1 MPPDAGSRA
10 VHRWEMGITRAE
22 FDRLL
27 AGVPRNSGLH
37 WRVDAI
43 EAAPRRLG
51 LIAMPVLQV
60 TLEVEGGPPAAVDRF
75 VERFL
80 LAFQRAGG

>member
-1 MPPDAGSRA
+1 
-10 VHRWEMGITRAE
+10 MGITRAE

-27 AGVPRNSGLH
+27 PGVPPDSSLA
-37 WRVDAI
+37 WRVDAV
-43 EAAPRRLG
+43 ERPPRALG
-51 LIAMPVLQV
+51 LISMPVLEV
-60 TLEVEGGPPAAVDRF
+60 TLQVEGPRESLDRF

>member
-1 MPPDAGSRA
+1 M
-10 VHRWEMGITRAE
+10 HRWEMGITRAE

-27 AGVPRNSGLH
+27 PVAVAEARGLR
-37 WRVDAI
+37 WRI
-43 EAAPRRLG
+43 EATEGEPRRVG
-51 LIAMPVLQV
+51 AISMPVLHV
-60 TLEVEGGPPAAVDRF
+60 VLEIDGGPGAAVDRF

>member
-1 MPPDAGSRA
+1 MPPAAGSRA

-27 AGVPRNSGLH
+27 AGVRSDPGLA
-37 WRVDAI
+37 WRVEAI
-43 EAAPRRLG
+43 ERPPRRLG
-51 LIAMPVLQV
+51 LLAMPVLQV
-60 TLEVEGGPPAAVDRF
+60 TLEVDGGPKAAIDRF

>member
-1 MPPDAGSRA
+1 
-10 VHRWEMGITRAE
+10 MGITRAE

-27 AGVPRNSGLH
+27 PAAVARAEGID
-37 WRVDAI
+37 WRV
-43 EAAPRRLG
+43 EAVEGAERSFG
-51 LIAMPVLQV
+51 LLRMPVLHV
-60 TLEVEGGPPAAVDRF
+60 TLEVGAAASDEAQRF